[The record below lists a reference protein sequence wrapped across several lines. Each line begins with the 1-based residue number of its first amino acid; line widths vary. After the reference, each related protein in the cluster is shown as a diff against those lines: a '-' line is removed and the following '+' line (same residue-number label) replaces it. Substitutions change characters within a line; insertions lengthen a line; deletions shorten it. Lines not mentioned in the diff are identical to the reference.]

1 MNPEEWKRPDYFD
14 PYRFDLSSTI
24 SSTTASGKKRSPGSY
39 APFVGGK
46 RICLG
51 KSLAEAQLKVTAT
64 YLTQHFDFEFVK
76 PQQAQILTFPM
87 MPRDENIYVILS
99 KRN

>member
-1 MNPEEWKRPDYFD
+1 MNIRKGDLFQIYISGLHMNPEEWKSPDSFD
-14 PYRFDLSSTI
+14 PHRFDLSSKI

-51 KSLAEAQLKVTAT
+51 KSLAEA
-64 YLTQHFDFEFVK
+64 
-76 PQQAQILTFPM
+76 
-87 MPRDENIYVILS
+87 
-99 KRN
+99 